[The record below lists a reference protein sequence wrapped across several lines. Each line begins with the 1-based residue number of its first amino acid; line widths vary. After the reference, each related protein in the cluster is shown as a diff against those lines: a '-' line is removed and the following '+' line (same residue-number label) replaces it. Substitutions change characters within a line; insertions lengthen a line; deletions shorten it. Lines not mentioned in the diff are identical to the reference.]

1 MILNRYIN
9 RQLFVTTVVVT
20 FVLMM
25 VLVSGRFI
33 KYLAEAAAGEISADI
48 LLLVMLFRL
57 PEFLQMILPLSMF
70 IGVLLV
76 YGRLSIDNELVVMRA
91 GGFSMASNARG
102 LALPVIM
109 ATALIALFS
118 LYITP
123 RGDAEVTRLFDEQ
136 KNRSVLEL
144 LTPGKFFSKGY
155 DGLQRSTYAEQV
167 DREKG
172 LLVNL
177 FISEIRYGEGDVPR
191 QSVTVRAEQ
200 GRLVQQDGMSYLR
213 LENGVQYQ
221 GVAGQGDFR
230 EVSFASAMMQV
241 GEERVAAR
249 PPKVRGWRTRDLL
262 SSDDPE
268 AQAEWQ
274 WRLSLAL
281 LVPIMCIAAIPLGQV
296 NPRQG
301 RFGKLIPAILAYM
314 VYMGVLLVIR
324 SRIADLD
331 VGETASWYLN
341 VYWVHVL
348 AMLLVLGLYGW
359 PSLVGAWRER
369 RLREGQ

>member
-102 LALPVIM
+102 LALPMIM

-177 FISEIRYGEGDVPR
+177 FISEIRYGEGDAPR
-191 QSVTVRAEQ
+191 QSVTIRAEQ

-249 PPKVRGWRTRDLL
+249 PPKVRGWRTQDLL
-262 SSDDPE
+262 RSDDPE
-268 AQAEWQ
+268 ARAEWQ
-274 WRLSLAL
+274 WRHRVES
-281 LVPIMCIAAIPLGQV
+281 
-296 NPRQG
+296 RQ
-301 RFGKLIPAILAYM
+301 Y
-314 VYMGVLLVIR
+314 
-324 SRIADLD
+324 
-331 VGETASWYLN
+331 T
-341 VYWVHVL
+341 
-348 AMLLVLGLYGW
+348 
-359 PSLVGAWRER
+359 
-369 RLREGQ
+369 

>member
-48 LLLVMLFRL
+48 LLLVILFRL

-70 IGVLLV
+70 IAVLLV
-76 YGRLSIDNELVVMRA
+76 FGRLSIDNELVVMRA
-91 GGFSMASNARG
+91 GGFSPASNARG
-102 LALPVIM
+102 LILPVVM
-109 ATALIALFS
+109 ATLLIALFS

-155 DGLQRSTYAEQV
+155 DGLQRSTYAEKV

-172 LLVNL
+172 LLLNL
-177 FISEIRYGEGDVPR
+177 FISEIRYGGVDAPR
-191 QSVTVRAEQ
+191 QSVTIRAES
-200 GRLVQQDGMSYLR
+200 GKLVQRDGMSYLQ
-213 LENGVQYQ
+213 LEHGVQYQ
-221 GVAGQGDFR
+221 GVAGHGDFS
-230 EVSFASAMMQV
+230 EVQFEQALMQI

-249 PPKVRGWRTRDLL
+249 PPKVRGWTTVDLL
-262 SSDDPE
+262 KSDQQS

-274 WRLSLAL
+274 WRLSLVL
-281 LVPIMCIAAIPLGQV
+281 LVPIMCMAAIPLGQV

-301 RFGKLIPAILAYM
+301 RFGKLIPAVLAYM
-314 VYMGVLLVIR
+314 AYMGALLVIR
-324 SRIADLD
+324 SRVADMPVD
-331 VGETASWYLN
+331 QQGWYVS

-348 AMLLVLGLYGW
+348 AAALVVLLYGW
-359 PSLVGAWRER
+359 PRLRAKWQER
-369 RLREGQ
+369 RVGRSS

>member
-9 RQLFVTTVVVT
+9 RQLFVTTVVVC

-25 VLVSGRFI
+25 VLVAGRFI

-48 LLLVMLFRL
+48 LLLVLLFRM

-91 GGFSMASNARG
+91 GGFSALSNARG
-102 LALPVIM
+102 LELPLIV
-109 ATALIALFS
+109 ATTLVGLFS

-144 LTPGKFFSKGY
+144 LTPGRFFSKGY
-155 DGLQRSTYAEQV
+155 DGVQRSTYAESV
-167 DREKG
+167 DRQNG
-172 LLVNL
+172 LLENL
-177 FISEIRYGEGDVPR
+177 FISEIRYGTGNAPR
-191 QSVTVRAEQ
+191 QAVTIRAER
-200 GRLVQQDGMSYLR
+200 GKLVQQSGMNYLR
-213 LENGVQYQ
+213 LEQGVQYQ
-221 GVAGQGDFR
+221 GVPGQGDFQ
-230 EVSFASAMMQV
+230 EVKFASAMMQV

-249 PPKVRGWRTRDLL
+249 PPKVRGWDTRQLL
-262 SSDDPE
+262 ESDDPE
-268 AQAEWQ
+268 ARAEWQ
-274 WRLSLAL
+274 WRLSL
-281 LVPIMCIAAIPLGQV
+281 IMLAPVMCLAAIPLGQL

-301 RFGKLIPAILAYM
+301 RFGKLIPAILLYM

-324 SRIADLD
+324 GRIADL
-331 VGETASWYLN
+331 GAEPGSWYLN
-341 VYWVHVL
+341 VYWVHMVAIL
-348 AMLLVLGLYGW
+348 SVALLYGA
-359 PSLVGAWRER
+359 PALKAAWQER
-369 RLREGQ
+369 RDGGAP